1 MIKKGLGAAFAV
13 AFAALL
19 VASGVVCAINAT
31 ASPYVTGAPQ
41 MKVWDTAGTGG
52 KAERCQTAN
61 GGHRQNSRLIFGLTT
76 YGTAMPFHFPL

>member
-31 ASPYVTGAPQ
+31 APYVTGAPQ
-41 MKVWDTAGTGG
+41 MKV
-52 KAERCQTAN
+52 
-61 GGHRQNSRLIFGLTT
+61 L
-76 YGTAMPFHFPL
+76 